1 MTPHEFC
8 HWLRGYLAAEPFGV
22 AENVLREFE
31 KVDMTSFFI
40 PPISDDDSEPP
51 ASACVFVG
59 GAGSGFPR
67 GRLN

>member
-8 HWLRGYLAAEPFGV
+8 HWLRGYLAADPS
-22 AENVLREFE
+22 AANAHILRELVE
-31 KVDMTSFFI
+31 VDMTSFFV
-40 PPISDDDSEPP
+40 PPIPDDDSEPP

-67 GRLN
+67 GRPN